1 MARSVSARLWPA
13 GTDPTGQRMQV
24 DALEQPLK
32 PPVLVSAGIS
42 PNVTIVGVVGD
53 TKNNGLR
60 NATSPAVY
68 LPYTLIA
75 PPTRQIAVRTF
86 REPASV
92 LNAVRQKIH
101 EMDKGMAMGR
111 PLTIDEMLGN
121 ETEQPRFNM
130 ALFTGFAA
138 FGLVLAAIGIYSV
151 ISYNVTQRVHEI
163 GVRMALGASRTHILR
178 WVLSAAAR
186 VAMVGVFIGLCG
198 SVALDKFARFNV
210 FGTAKFDA
218 FSSARL

>member
-1 MARSVSARLWPA
+1 
-13 GTDPTGQRMQV
+13 
-24 DALEQPLK
+24 
-32 PPVLVSAGIS
+32 
-42 PNVTIVGVVGD
+42 
-53 TKNNGLR
+53 
-60 NATSPAVY
+60 
-68 LPYTLIA
+68 
-75 PPTRQIAVRTF
+75 
-86 REPASV
+86 
-92 LNAVRQKIH
+92 
-101 EMDKGMAMGR
+101 MAMGR

-198 SVALDKFARFNV
+198 SVAFEKFARFNV

-218 FSSARL
+218 FSSAAIVIVLSSVALLAAWLPARRAGKLDPVTALRREA